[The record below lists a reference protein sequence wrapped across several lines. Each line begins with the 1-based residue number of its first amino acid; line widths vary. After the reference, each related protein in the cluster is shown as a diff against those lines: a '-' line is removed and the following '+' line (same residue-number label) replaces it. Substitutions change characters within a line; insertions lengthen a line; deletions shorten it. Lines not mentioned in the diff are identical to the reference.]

1 MSAADLA
8 KLIAGRDTAPVL
20 VLDQKALDDVG
31 SFGPAAYYYL
41 GSWMASR
48 DEGQPPLP
56 DAGARTR
63 LLYRLG
69 FDRAKGLARREAG
82 LALVHELSSAGLWG
96 ELLSFSKE
104 YDASIGPEWSSER
117 PRLDALDALCLNAEE
132 KALVAGIRQAYPVE
146 SAEDAEALA
155 YFSAAADM
163 RSGGKHWVTTFRR
176 LLLEM
181 PESDWSA
188 RAYALLATEPR
199 MRKLFS
205 VGELYALA
213 MRDAVNRKDYGL
225 AYKEALLGAS
235 AAMGRYASKAMI
247 ADAGKAFL
255 YAGELKDG
263 ERQFTA
269 VGWTA
274 RFYKARF
281 AMALDRLKAAAE
293 LFKKTSADAPTRAD
307 ADAARW
313 YALDC
318 GYRAALEAAA
328 APSPPSAVEPSTTA
342 PEAIAEAA
350 AEAAAREAALDNLV
364 DASASWSDPAV
375 FSDLVN
381 GLFRDALRARDWR
394 LVEEMAARL
403 AGKLTPD
410 TGARLAYAAARA
422 FELKL
427 DTTPDAA
434 SRASDATLRFAAIV
448 EDASAPLYYR
458 IIAAWRAGIE
468 PDFVPGA
475 APLSTAP
482 PGIPSITGEAE
493 AFISGMASFGLVD
506 IALSEAKSRLADLD
520 DEALH
525 RLASL
530 FSRLARA
537 DCALRLTLAQTSRP
551 SYEALRPDYEM
562 LYPRPYLDE
571 IRSLR
576 LPDQLTES
584 LAFGLLRSESL
595 FRTDALSKAG
605 AMGLSQLMP
614 STAAEQA
621 KTLGL
626 STYDLSSPK
635 DNLAIGLA
643 YFSSLLIRVDGRPLR
658 AIMAYNAGWGRLKAW
673 AIESGDL
680 PDDLMIEALGL
691 GETRQYCRN
700 ILQSTVIYGLL
711 YYGKTIGETVGE
723 LVEGEDASGPHV
735 R

>member
-1 MSAADLA
+1 MSASDLS
-8 KLIAGRDTAPVL
+8 KLIAGRDTTAVL
-20 VLDQKALDDVG
+20 ALDQKALDDVG
-31 SFGPAAYYYL
+31 SLGPTAYYYL
-41 GSWMASR
+41 GLWMASR

-56 DAGARTR
+56 NAGARTR

-82 LALVHELSSAGLWG
+82 LALVHELFSAGLWG
-96 ELLSFSKE
+96 ELVSFSKE
-104 YDASIGPEWSSER
+104 YDASVGPEWGSER
-117 PRLDALDALCLNAEE
+117 PRLDALDALCRNAEE
-132 KALVAGIRQAYPVE
+132 KALVADLGRAYPVE
-146 SAEDAEALA
+146 SAEDAEALS
-155 YFSAAADM
+155 YFNAAADM
-163 RSGGKHWVTTFRR
+163 RSGGKHWAKAFRR

-188 RAYALLATEPR
+188 RAYALLTTEPR
-199 MRKLFS
+199 MRGLFS
-205 VGELYALA
+205 VGEFHALA

-225 AYKEALLGAS
+225 AYTEALLGGS
-235 AAMGRYASKAMI
+235 AAMGRHASKAMI

-255 YAGELKDG
+255 YAGKLKDG
-263 ERQFTA
+263 EGQFTA
-269 VGWTA
+269 IGWTA

-281 AMALDRLKAAAE
+281 AMALDRLEEAAE
-293 LFKKTSADAPTRAD
+293 LFKKASADAPTRAD

-328 APSPPSAVEPSTTA
+328 SLSPPIAAEPATAA
-342 PEAIAEAA
+342 PESIAETA
-350 AEAAAREAALDNLV
+350 AEAAAREAALDDLV
-364 DASASWSDPAV
+364 DASASWSDPTV

-403 AGKLTPD
+403 AGKLPPD
-410 TGARLAYAAARA
+410 TGARLAYVASRA

-427 DTTPDAA
+427 DSSPDAA
-434 SRASDATLRFAAIV
+434 SRASAAALRFAAIA

-468 PDFVPGA
+468 PGFVPGT
-475 APLSTAP
+475 APPAIAP
-482 PGIPSITGEAE
+482 PGIPSITSDAE
-493 AFISGMASFGLVD
+493 TLISGMASFGLVD
-506 IALSEAKSRLADLD
+506 MALSEAKSRLADLD
-520 DEALH
+520 EEALI

-530 FSRLARA
+530 FSRLGRA

-551 SYEALRPDYEM
+551 SYEALRSDYEM

-576 LPDQLTES
+576 LPDRVTES

-595 FRTDALSKAG
+595 FRTDAVSGAG
-605 AMGLSQLMP
+605 AIGLSQLMP

-621 KTLGL
+621 KALGL
-626 STYDLSSPK
+626 STYDLSFPK

-643 YFSSLLIRVDGRPLR
+643 YFSSLLVRVDGRPLR
-658 AIMAYNAGWGRLKAW
+658 AMMAYNAGWGRLKAW
-673 AIESGDL
+673 AAESGDL
-680 PDDLMIEALGL
+680 PDDIMIEALGL
-691 GETRQYCRN
+691 AETRQYCRN

-723 LVEGEDASGPHV
+723 LVEGEDASTPV
-735 R
+735 Q